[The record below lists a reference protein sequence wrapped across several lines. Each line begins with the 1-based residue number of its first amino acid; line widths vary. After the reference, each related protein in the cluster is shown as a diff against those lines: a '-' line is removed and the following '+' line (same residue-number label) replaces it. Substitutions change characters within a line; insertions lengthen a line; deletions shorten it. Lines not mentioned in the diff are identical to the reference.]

1 MRAAENIRLAIR
13 PVAPTCRDQDRVS
26 LRRWRGIERFFY
38 MGLADLFFL
47 GFNDSKYRS
56 RPQNQFIDR
65 HFIEPGGFAKS
76 FEHGRQ
82 RQARTRIAANNHA
95 LFLMVLRPKKELYRS
110 WQHIVRHPMMIE
122 WHRQFDK
129 FHKPPRK
136 VSRAFCRCSRGLSW
150 LSRISTERI
159 PQCASGRNLSLPGE
173 TSVISPRNRA
183 AVGTSLL
190 WVWSPCRLPYG
201 TACACLSSTRGLC
214 RSSPLLDYRRDHPA
228 TWRKNPA
235 DTARA
240 G

>member
-173 TSVISPRNRA
+173 TFRHFAKESGRSWNFTTLGLVSLPPSVWNGVRVPVVDQR
-183 AVGTSLL
+183 
-190 WVWSPCRLPYG
+190 PLPFQPAFG
-201 TACACLSSTRGLC
+201 LSTRP
-214 RSSPLLDYRRDHPA
+214 SSHLA
-228 TWRKNPA
+228 
-235 DTARA
+235 
-240 G
+240 